1 MSSLAPVVLPDVTQA
16 AVATGPVTSVMLF
29 VGESFIGVLVCV
41 LPGQSVPL
49 HRHEHKDES
58 FDVIEGNG
66 VILVGDKQVQ
76 ARPGA
81 LVFVPAGTLHGLRND
96 TAQRWLLRET
106 VHERVYART
115 ALRLVALAILKRIP
129 YVGKRWR

>member
-1 MSSLAPVVLPDVTQA
+1 MSILAPVVLPHVSQA
-16 AVATGPVTSVMLF
+16 AAATGPITSVILF
-29 VGESFIGVLVCV
+29 VSESFIGVLVCV

-66 VILVGDKQVQ
+66 VILVGDRQVQ

-96 TAQRWLLRET
+96 TTQRWLLRET
-106 VHERVYART
+106 VHERIYART
-115 ALRLVALAILKRIP
+115 ALRLTGLALLKRTP
-129 YVGKRWR
+129 FVAKRWR